1 MFATVVSRVRRTLR
15 RQKSRHQLQP
25 PDLRR
30 WSDFMNPFPHVSPG
44 GYRLYYETHGM
55 PEPKALPTHD
65 PASVS
70 SPRHPTP
77 RPRRQNASSPSSC
90 PSSSS
95 IVQPAPSGVPV
106 PFPPSLPESSKTPS
120 SRRQDVKNTT
130 RTLSIIPETSTGTP
144 NVRIPALSNTSSLRR
159 RRRRLLRT
167 PSVERDFPSRAPT
180 IASIRTADLDG
191 FSSESV
197 QSHESNSSQS
207 HIYSVDTPPTT
218 VEGLGDEDLSSPVS
232 AKDGAEYD
240 DDDDDR
246 DLYERPDSRSSY
258 CTARSGFSDD

>member
-44 GYRLYYETHGM
+44 GYRLYYETHGI

-70 SPRHPTP
+70 TPRRPTP
-77 RPRRQNASSPSSC
+77 RPRRQNASSPSSS
-90 PSSSS
+90 PASSSL
-95 IVQPAPSGVPV
+95 VQPPLPGVQV
-106 PFPPSLPESSKTPS
+106 PFPPSLPEPSKTPS
-120 SRRQDVKNTT
+120 SRRRDVKNTT
-130 RTLSIIPETSTGTP
+130 RTLSTIPETSTGTQ

-191 FSSESV
+191 FSSES
-197 QSHESNSSQS
+197 SSSQS

-218 VEGLGDEDLSSPVS
+218 VEGLEDEDLSSPVS
-232 AKDGAEYD
+232 AKDGAEY
-240 DDDDDR
+240 DDDDR